1 MSVQVPKRNDGI
13 MEYQIVDCWMYGL
26 MGEKMKRWSAG
37 EMDLFNE
44 RAMVGGD
51 GITLR
56 AP

>member
-1 MSVQVPKRNDGI
+1 